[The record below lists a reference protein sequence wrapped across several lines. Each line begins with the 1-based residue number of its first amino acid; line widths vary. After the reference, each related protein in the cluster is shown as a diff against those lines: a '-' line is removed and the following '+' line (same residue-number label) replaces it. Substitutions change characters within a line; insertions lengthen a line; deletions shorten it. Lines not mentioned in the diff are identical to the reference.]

1 MEKKKVLIVGGYGTV
16 GSVVSEILSKDEKI
30 LPVISGRDKSKA
42 RELAER
48 LNTEW
53 ITIDLTDEE
62 SISSALVN
70 IDIVINCFSG
80 PFTNFHL
87 FLPESAS
94 KQGIHYLDVAGSY
107 EYAERFLT
115 LNDLAVKNKS
125 ILITSLGANPGI
137 PGIMFMNAKYD
148 FDEVDSGK
156 IYFIIGSSLEGISV
170 SSLKELKY
178 MFDVI
183 PLVWSKSQWVAPP
196 KKGWKE
202 HIGKPFEKEIY
213 GGISLTRDL
222 LAIPK
227 LVTTNHLSFC
237 SGSQSTFQGLI
248 MIMGFKIGLTKN
260 DKFAQFLLNILKKI
274 GRGKNSIADAL
285 IKVDI
290 TGKIDEV
297 RQKKT
302 FEMYCE
308 ENYATAIAPAIVCQQ
323 IAREK
328 ISKYGAFVPPEAVPA
343 KDFVEHLRK
352 FDINFS
358 VTTEVT

>member
-62 SISSALVN
+62 SILSALVN
-70 IDIVINCFSG
+70 INIVINCFSG

-87 FLPESAS
+87 FLPELAS

-115 LNDLAVKNKS
+115 LNDLATNNKS

-137 PGIMFMNAKYD
+137 PGIMFMSAKDD
-148 FDEVDSGK
+148 FEEVDSGK
-156 IYFIIGSSLEGISV
+156 IYFIIGSSFEGISV

-178 MFDVI
+178 MFDVT
-183 PLVWSKSQWVAPP
+183 PLVWNKSQWIEP
-196 KKGWKE
+196 KQKGGKE
-202 HIGKPFEKEIY
+202 YVGKPFEKEVY
-213 GGISLTRDL
+213 MGVSLTRDL
-222 LAIPK
+222 IALPK
-227 LVTTNHLSFC
+227 FIATDYLSFW
-237 SGSQSTFQGLI
+237 SGSQSAFQSLI
-248 MIMGFKIGLTKN
+248 MIIGFKLGLTRN
-260 DKFAQFLLNILKKI
+260 DKFAQFLLKFLKKI
-274 GRGKNSIADAL
+274 GKGKNSIADAL

-290 TGKIDEV
+290 TGKIDGV
-297 RQKKT
+297 RQKKI

-328 ISKYGAFVPPEAVPA
+328 ISKYGAFVPPEVVPA
-343 KDFVEHLRK
+343 KDFMEHLRK
-352 FDINFS
+352 FEIHFS
-358 VTTEVT
+358 VTAEVT